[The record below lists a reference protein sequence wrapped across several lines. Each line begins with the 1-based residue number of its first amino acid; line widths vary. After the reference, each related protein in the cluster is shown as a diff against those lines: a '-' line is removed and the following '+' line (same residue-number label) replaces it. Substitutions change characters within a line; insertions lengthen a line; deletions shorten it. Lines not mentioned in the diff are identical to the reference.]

1 MEGLAKSNS
10 VLTRY
15 NYAVMAQLA
24 QMTVIMNVMQAQLKT
39 LDSAQKKSDPK
50 NKALLLELRE
60 QFQSR
65 KKKLLSKESGTSI
78 GIVLQKGWVAVKRD
92 VNDA

>member
-39 LDSAQKKSDPK
+39 LDSAQKKKRS
-50 NKALLLELRE
+50 
-60 QFQSR
+60 
-65 KKKLLSKESGTSI
+65 
-78 GIVLQKGWVAVKRD
+78 QK
-92 VNDA
+92 